1 MISSTKMCAE
11 EVKTGF
17 HGDNIRV
24 LLFFLV
30 VGIPGVALTLHPG
43 YEHSG

>member
-24 LLFFLV
+24 FRFSFWSSV
-30 VGIPGVALTLHPG
+30 FRGLH
-43 YEHSG
+43 

>member
-1 MISSTKMCAE
+1 MISPTMMCAE

-24 LLFFLV
+24 ILYFCDAE
-30 VGIPGVALTLHPG
+30 GAK
-43 YEHSG
+43 